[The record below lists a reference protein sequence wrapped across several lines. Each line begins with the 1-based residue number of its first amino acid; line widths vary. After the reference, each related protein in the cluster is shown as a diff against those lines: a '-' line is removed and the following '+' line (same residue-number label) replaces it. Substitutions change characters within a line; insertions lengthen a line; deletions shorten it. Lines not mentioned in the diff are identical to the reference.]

1 MPWVLTATTTT
12 TPESAVEALM
22 KQVAD
27 ENSLEIRM
35 AIPRKITF
43 LEESRSR
50 GISIYHSSGIEE
62 DEIYSSGIRGISRN

>member
-1 MPWVLTATTTT
+1 MGTATTTT

-27 ENSLEIRM
+27 ENGLEIGM
-35 AIPRKITF
+35 AITRKITF

-50 GISIYHSSGIEE
+50 GIAIYHSSGIEE
-62 DEIYSSGIRGISRN
+62 VTIYSSGFRGISRS